1 MARDRGAPYHA
12 AMNYEHFV
20 EDCRIE
26 RAALADLIEKM
37 EKGQLGIGH
46 PITLPRVNEASANLI
61 LSVNRSIADLDA
73 LIQAYEDEAD
83 A

>member
-1 MARDRGAPYHA
+1 MIYSR
-12 AMNYEHFV
+12 FI

-37 EKGQLGIGH
+37 EKGQLGIGQ

-61 LSVNRSIADLDA
+61 LSVNRSIVDLDA
-73 LIQAYEDEAD
+73 LIQAYEDEAG